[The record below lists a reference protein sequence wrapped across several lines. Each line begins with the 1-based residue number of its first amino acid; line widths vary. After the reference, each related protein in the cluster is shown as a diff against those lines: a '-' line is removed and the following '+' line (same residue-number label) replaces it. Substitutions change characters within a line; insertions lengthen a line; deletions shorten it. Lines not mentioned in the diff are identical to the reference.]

1 MSGLIWAGIGK
12 GIADAGATFG
22 NSMMKGIEE
31 ERRMQQEALRE
42 DRLIKREEEREQRKE
57 DRLEAAAKKDAEIFR
72 KAEEAAPAIGDKR
85 RFEKFK
91 ADVGQTDMS
100 EEELRSV
107 FDSQYNQRKVGNF
120 EGADRYVERYSK
132 QKEDVLNEIRGL
144 GGSSGLINQATNVYK
159 ATLEAE
165 RAADKQALDEKRED
179 RRDREARDRYEQ
191 TDRRLDILSRNA
203 DSNRIRAERPS
214 GGGADGGAAKVRS
227 TYTDDSGQ
235 KVAVMSDGS
244 TKVLGKAADYNK
256 SVANLIAQR
265 EKTDFQFKNLSEEE
279 KKSWAAGRLASGAPV
294 IRSSDNSG
302 SRPPLSSFNR

>member
-12 GIADAGATFG
+12 GIADAGSTFG
-22 NSMMKGIEE
+22 GAMMKGIEE

-57 DRLEAAAKKDAEIFR
+57 DRIEAAAKKDAEIFR
-72 KAEEAAPAIGDKR
+72 KAEESAPAIGDKR

-91 ADVGQTDMS
+91 ADVGQTDMT
-100 EEELRSV
+100 EEELRGV

-159 ATLEAE
+159 ATLDAE

-203 DSNRIRAERPS
+203 DSNRIRADRT
-214 GGGADGGAAKVRS
+214 GGGADGGSAKVRS

-256 SVANLIAQR
+256 SVANLIATR
-265 EKTDFQFKNLSEEE
+265 EKNDFQFKNLPEEE
-279 KKSWAAGRLASGAPV
+279 KKSWATGRLASGAGAPKG
-294 IRSSDNSG
+294 SDNAG
-302 SRPPLSSFNR
+302 ARPPLSSFNR